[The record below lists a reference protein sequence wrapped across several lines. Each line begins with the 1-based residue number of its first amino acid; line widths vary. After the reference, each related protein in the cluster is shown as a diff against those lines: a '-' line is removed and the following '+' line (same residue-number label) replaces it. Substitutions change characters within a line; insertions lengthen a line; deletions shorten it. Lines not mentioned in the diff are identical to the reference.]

1 VTYIAYNGSEYMMDG
16 ISPLLIL
23 WAASIGAI
31 ITIFRVMDET
41 ATLDAKRKVADWI
54 KSFAAKSISQTI
66 IESPQWFIEAFDR
79 IFGERH
85 LTLRCFFR
93 SCVASLLAVFVMAI
107 MWVVLDPASGQ
118 EYFFSYSAIVGI
130 ILIFLT
136 ALILNLVPDYIS
148 LLETRWILHNVAHAD
163 VKKLIV
169 FLVLDVIITG
179 GIFACGFGIVC
190 VALGESNCLEMMGM
204 GIRFRSYE
212 SGLSPGVFFYSTYF
226 TSVWLYLFIVSSIAT
241 KLLYSLGHVGNWVI
255 ASRDIEGK
263 PYQSMGLITIGIL
276 TLFFAIYAIFNVIMG
291 VID

>member
-1 VTYIAYNGSEYMMDG
+1 MMDG
-16 ISPLLIL
+16 ISSLLIL

-41 ATLDAKRKVADWI
+41 ATPDAKRKVADWI

-93 SCVASLLAVFVMAI
+93 SCVASLLAVFAITIMWIVMVEDPTPRQAYFSYLAIDLIMAI
-107 MWVVLDPASGQ
+107 FG
-118 EYFFSYSAIVGI
+118 F
-130 ILIFLT
+130 
-136 ALILNLVPDYIS
+136 ALVLNLVPDYIS

-169 FLVLDVIITG
+169 LLVLDVIITG
-179 GIFACGFGIVC
+179 GIFACGFGIVW
-190 VALGESNCLEMMGM
+190 VVIGESVAEYLELMGM
-204 GIRFRSYE
+204 GILFRSYG
-212 SGLSPGVFFYSTYF
+212 SGLSLGIFFYSTYF
-226 TSVWLYLFIVSSIAT
+226 TSVWLYLFIASSIAT
-241 KLLYSLGHVGNWVI
+241 KLLYSLGRVGNWVI

-276 TLFFAIYAIFNVIMG
+276 TFFFAIYVIFYVIMG
-291 VID
+291 VIG